1 MAAGLTV
8 MLISVS
14 AGMHFGAGSFGL
26 LLCFTGVL
34 VGTNLIAIGVRMDD
48 DHAPIV
54 PVVSG
59 GARALGAFVHRN
71 IAAVGLFMASC
82 AFTVV
87 SGEEDPVLSFGMFA
101 LLLLGLTLINI
112 GARGE

>member
-1 MAAGLTV
+1 
-8 MLISVS
+8 
-14 AGMHFGAGSFGL
+14 
-26 LLCFTGVL
+26 
-34 VGTNLIAIGVRMDD
+34 
-48 DHAPIV
+48 
-54 PVVSG
+54 
-59 GARALGAFVHRN
+59 VHRN

-82 AFTVV
+82 AFTMV